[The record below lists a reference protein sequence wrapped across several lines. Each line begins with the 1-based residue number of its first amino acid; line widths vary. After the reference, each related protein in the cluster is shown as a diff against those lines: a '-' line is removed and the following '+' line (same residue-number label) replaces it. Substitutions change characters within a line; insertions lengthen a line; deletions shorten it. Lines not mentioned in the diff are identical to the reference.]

1 MKQKKASQ
9 KGDPEEEGNSEDEE
23 DSNEEGDEDLSKTK
37 TSKLTVQD
45 DFDESRQITRGR
57 MGIMLPDKNAFDFV
71 VRVDKKE
78 VSIKDKK
85 KEAESGKFKLQKT
98 LLQLRKSNTKPT
110 TNKGMATVKI
120 GF

>member
-1 MKQKKASQ
+1 
-9 KGDPEEEGNSEDEE
+9 
-23 DSNEEGDEDLSKTK
+23 
-37 TSKLTVQD
+37 
-45 DFDESRQITRGR
+45 

-98 LLQLRKSNTKPT
+98 LL
-110 TNKGMATVKI
+110 
-120 GF
+120 